1 MPRWLGASK
10 AANTKLC
17 SAGEASGKASS
28 SRTYKVHHLPF
39 GTHVNMS
46 PLNN

>member
-17 SAGEASGKASS
+17 SAGEASGNTSS
-28 SRTYKVHHLPF
+28 SKTYKTHHLPLK
-39 GTHVNMS
+39 THVDIS
-46 PLNN
+46 PLKS